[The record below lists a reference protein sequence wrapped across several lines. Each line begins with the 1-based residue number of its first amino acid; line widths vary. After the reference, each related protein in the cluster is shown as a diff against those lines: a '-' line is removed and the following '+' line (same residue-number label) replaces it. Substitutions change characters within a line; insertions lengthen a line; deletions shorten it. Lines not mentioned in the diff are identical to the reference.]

1 MDKRKLN
8 GGARKGAGRKPK
20 EINLK
25 LTEKMENVLSDDELI
40 SIMAEKIR
48 VDKDVSTMKLWVS
61 YKHGMPVQQT
71 DITTNGQDLNTSVTP
86 ISFVTTDND

>member
-1 MDKRKLN
+1 MGKH

-20 EINLK
+20 AEEIAIAEQLD
-25 LTEKMENVLSDDELI
+25 NVADLSSVFEALY
-40 SIMAEKIR
+40 SR
-48 VDKDVSTMKLWVS
+48 VVQGDTSAIKLWLS
-61 YKHGMPVQQT
+61 YRLGMPVQQT